1 VVQVRIEKNTAWIS
15 SIINPVKNN
24 IQFTVQAEQQ
34 GKLSVKLIDIQG
46 RIILQSTQTLK
57 QGINNIQL
65 PATQLAK
72 GMYLLELVQ
81 DGKRVVEKLMK
92 D

>member
-1 VVQVRIEKNTAWIS
+1 MRIEKNTAWIS

>member
-1 VVQVRIEKNTAWIS
+1 MRIEKNTAWIS
-15 SIINPVKNN
+15 SIINLVKNN

>member
-1 VVQVRIEKNTAWIS
+1 MVQVRIEKNTAWIS

>member
-1 VVQVRIEKNTAWIS
+1 VRIEKNTAWIS